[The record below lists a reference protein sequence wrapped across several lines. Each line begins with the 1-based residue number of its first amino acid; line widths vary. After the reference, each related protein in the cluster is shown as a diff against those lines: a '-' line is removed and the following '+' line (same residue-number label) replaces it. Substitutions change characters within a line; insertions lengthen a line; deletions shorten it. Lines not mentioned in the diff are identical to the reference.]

1 MFKGLIF
8 LRSIFIFLLAWIVL
22 FSNNCLAAKQRPD
35 SVVKGLSDKWKVP
48 LEYIDV
54 CENAEPIK
62 IEISLNGKSFF
73 EDYFAFK
80 ECMAQKHNIAV
91 RWGQKDKTGVVFLDD
106 IKRNEIMITKKYSGN
121 YALVVRDMKVDIE
134 QEYYPIELY
143 SLPQIDI
150 ADVHFEA
157 DDNNYIQSFDS
168 AHGKSVLS
176 VGHIK
181 RSYANKL
188 SGKIKLLLIEKW
200 VSLPVALSKDNT
212 ETFNIAGNQ
221 YEIKLIDI
229 HQEDKYM
236 LFSESIAKKM
246 FKLPQVADSISSVT
260 FVQFQVSSKA
270 YPELWSIQDI
280 GLEYG
285 EKVIHPFEYSINSGD
300 KESKTI
306 ELVFPPI
313 EGTELKLHLKFPEVF
328 SEQVIDF

>member
-80 ECMAQKHNIAV
+80 EYVAQKHNIAV

-143 SLPQIDI
+143 ALPQIDI

-157 DDNNYIQSFDS
+157 GDNNHIQSFDS
-168 AHGKSVLS
+168 AFGKSVLT
-176 VGHIK
+176 VGQIK

-236 LFSESIAKKM
+236 LFSESIAEKM
-246 FKLPQVADSISSVT
+246 FKLSQVADGMSSVT
-260 FVQFQVSSKA
+260 FVQFLISSKA

-313 EGTELKLHLKFPEVF
+313 EGTELKLHLKYPEVF